1 MQYTKNAFYA
11 LIDNFRE
18 EKSNFQFSRLIKK
31 RFLELEN
38 KDHSP
43 EAILIAECLLQ
54 SSKAK
59 RPFTLIDDGNCFY
72 SSRQNLSDCF
82 VSPILF
88 FPRHLLTINWGG
100 FFLGNQW
107 IEKYHS
113 FHVKEKEA
121 IIVTASLDSEDMY
134 GYCDFVIDI
143 HKSSDCQST
152 NMRNIGASIVR
163 EWANLHYQY
172 NQSCWSDIVDSGLIS
187 EEMAVGMSY
196 GVDW

>member
-1 MQYTKNAFYA
+1 MLYTKDAFYA
-11 LIDNFRE
+11 LIDTSRE
-18 EKSNFQFSRLIKK
+18 EKNDYQFSNSIKK
-31 RFLELEN
+31 RFSELED

-43 EAILIAECLLQ
+43 ESILIAECLLQ

-72 SSRQNLSDCF
+72 NSRKNINDYFSSP
-82 VSPILF
+82 VLF
-88 FPRHLLTINWGG
+88 FPQHLLTINWGG
-100 FFLGNQW
+100 SFYANQW
-107 IEKYHS
+107 IQKYHS
-113 FHVKEKEA
+113 FYVREKEA

-172 NQSCWSDIVDSGLIS
+172 NQSCWSDIVDSGVIS